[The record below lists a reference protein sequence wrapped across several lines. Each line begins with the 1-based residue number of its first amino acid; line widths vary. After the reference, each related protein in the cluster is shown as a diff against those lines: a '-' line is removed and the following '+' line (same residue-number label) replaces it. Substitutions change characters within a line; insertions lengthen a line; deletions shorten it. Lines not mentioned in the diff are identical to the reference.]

1 MSGPNHL
8 PGEGGNSPGALGDF
22 FKVTQLISEELRLV
36 SMPSEFVF
44 PAFFPAFGM
53 ELNKIWEIVIQLK
66 SKFFAM
72 AH

>member
-1 MSGPNHL
+1 MSGPNHS

-44 PAFFPAFGM
+44 PAFGM
-53 ELNKIWEIVIQLK
+53 ELNKIWEIVIELK
-66 SKFFAM
+66 SKFLSM